1 MLYPGGISLLL
12 LSLPFTP
19 LKGEVSSPPGLRL
32 PALTIPAIKGDPA
45 VPGRRSTY
53 SSELLLVE
61 PPPRSHDMTSRAV
74 DAEEALLLVDR
85 KSNQWLFEPCPP
97 LSAVAGCGLGTKG
110 KMNGLDFNKFGRE
123 DLDKFELT

>member
-19 LKGEVSSPPGLRL
+19 VKGEVSSPPGLRL

-53 SSELLLVE
+53 SSELVLVD
-61 PPPRSHDMTSRAV
+61 PPPRSHDMTSRAF

-85 KSNQWLFEPCPP
+85 KSNQWLFELCP
-97 LSAVAGCGLGTKG
+97 LSAVAGCGLGTNE
-110 KMNGLDFNKFGRE
+110 KMNGLDFTSLVRE
-123 DLDKFELT
+123 VGTI